1 MSHTLSAYYLL
12 SDAVPFVWL
21 SVVMWRFVIQLSK
34 WRLIGGLRLAH
45 T

>member
-12 SDAVPFVWL
+12 SDAVPFVWP